1 MESDEGLDVID
12 VLTAEYLP
20 THTTLNLGEMI
31 ALLKGNLLGDS
42 FEQIDFLYDN
52 TAMAVA
58 ELYLSWLDT
67 KKLEYDGEEF
77 HIWANVV
84 DFLADKAALDVLL
97 RYLHDIKNEVPDE
110 DDEREVVE
118 LWRESDCWEDWSR
131 HLDTLIAR
139 LEQERH
145 TACV

>member
-42 FEQIDFLYDN
+42 FEQSDFLYDN

-84 DFLADKAALDVLL
+84 DFSADKAALDVLL